1 MDTPSTDNPV
11 IADVPPLGWELVPI
25 VWDYYDIPLGG
36 LAHLNGVPHLFDFL
50 DDERVPD
57 PEDPEEFLT
66 EDIYALYPVS
76 EDLVALLVEKSDIF
90 ERWHKAWSADQSLMK
105 QHPALAADRAR
116 YDELKAITAER
127 IKAVKETTPR
137 LLKKG
142 YFSRGRRPVEPG
154 HSAWT
159 SYGVRWSD
167 YVPAPTEEQ
176 A

>member
-11 IADVPPLGWELVPI
+11 IADVQPLGWELVPI

-66 EDIYALYPVS
+66 EDIYALYPVP

-90 ERWHKAWSADQSLMK
+90 ER
-105 QHPALAADRAR
+105 
-116 YDELKAITAER
+116 
-127 IKAVKETTPR
+127 
-137 LLKKG
+137 
-142 YFSRGRRPVEPG
+142 
-154 HSAWT
+154 
-159 SYGVRWSD
+159 
-167 YVPAPTEEQ
+167 
-176 A
+176 